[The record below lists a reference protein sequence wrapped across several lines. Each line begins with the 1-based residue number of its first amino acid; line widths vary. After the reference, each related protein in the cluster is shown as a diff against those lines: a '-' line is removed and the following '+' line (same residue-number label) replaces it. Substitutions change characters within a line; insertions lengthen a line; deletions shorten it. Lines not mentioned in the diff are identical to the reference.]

1 MSTASRLRPAVLPW
15 LRPRRAPRL
24 GYYYSTENNKPPMT
38 SANEYL
44 EKLQATIQPRLTPVL
59 LKVRNASDTLRNI
72 TRDLNDPKEAIQ
84 RAGVALNQLTG
95 YDQIEKVKQ
104 HVTDQAKAFETS
116 RDQMQQAK
124 RAYESAIDTRSSTQR
139 EINELLQRK
148 HLWSGED
155 VTRFTELYRLEHE
168 HSQREIH
175 AKEAYQHA
183 EKQMDREYMGLAQSI
198 MERYH
203 EEQLWSDKIRSVSTY
218 GTWALMVL
226 NLVLFIMMQSIFE
239 PYKRKRLTDR
249 FEELLIAKVDEE
261 ESKFRGLMQD
271 RDDTQ
276 LSVLNAVNELAA
288 AVASGNQHLES
299 QLKLTTSQPQ
309 QEPDTQPSS
318 SSSSSLPL
326 PTQEQQ
332 LSSDEN
338 LVLRKRDLILY
349 SVESAVAGGVIASL
363 AMFLWK

>member
-1 MSTASRLRPAVLPW
+1 MF
-15 LRPRRAPRL
+15 
-24 GYYYSTENNKPPMT
+24 Y
-38 SANEYL
+38 
-44 EKLQATIQPRLTPVL
+44 I
-59 LKVRNASDTLRNI
+59 
-72 TRDLNDPKEAIQ
+72 
-84 RAGVALNQLTG
+84 
-95 YDQIEKVKQ
+95 
-104 HVTDQAKAFETS
+104 AKAFESS

-261 ESKFRGLMQD
+261 EAKFRGLMQD

-299 QLKLTTSQPQ
+299 QLKLTTSQPSEQ
-309 QEPDTQPSS
+309 LQPDTL
-318 SSSSSLPL
+318 SSSLL
-326 PTQEQQ
+326 PTQEQEQ
-332 LSSDEN
+332 QPSSTSTTLSSDDN
-338 LVLRKRDLILY
+338 LVMRKRDLILY

>member
-1 MSTASRLRPAVLPW
+1 M
-15 LRPRRAPRL
+15 
-24 GYYYSTENNKPPMT
+24 
-38 SANEYL
+38 
-44 EKLQATIQPRLTPVL
+44 VL
-59 LKVRNASDTLRNI
+59 LTHI
-72 TRDLNDPKEAIQ
+72 I
-84 RAGVALNQLTG
+84 
-95 YDQIEKVKQ
+95 YI
-104 HVTDQAKAFETS
+104 AKAFESS

-175 AKEAYQHA
+175 AKETYQHA

-261 ESKFRGLMQD
+261 EAKFRGLMQN

-276 LSVLNAVNELAA
+276 LSVLHAVNELAA

-299 QLKLTTSQPQ
+299 QLKLTSQPS
-309 QEPDTQPSS
+309 QPSS
-318 SSSSSLPL
+318 SSS
-326 PTQEQQ
+326 QEQEPPIPPTTTTTTV
-332 LSSDEN
+332 SSDEN
-338 LVLRKRDLILY
+338 LVMRKRDLIMY

>member
-24 GYYYSTENNKPPMT
+24 GYCYSTENKPPMA

-72 TRDLNDPKEAIQ
+72 TRDFNDPKEAIQ

-95 YDQIEKVKQ
+95 YDHIEKVKQ
-104 HVTDQAKAFETS
+104 QVTDQAKAFESS

-175 AKEAYQHA
+175 AKETYQQA

-261 ESKFRGLMQD
+261 EAKFRGLMQD

-276 LSVLNAVNELAA
+276 RSVLNAVNELAA
-288 AVASGNQHLES
+288 AVASGNQQLES
-299 QLKLTTSQPQ
+299 QLKLTL
-309 QEPDTQPSS
+309 QPSS
-318 SSSSSLPL
+318 SSEQPDLS
-326 PTQEQQ
+326 PTQEQPPPTTTT
-332 LSSDEN
+332 LPSDDS
-338 LVLRKRDLILY
+338 LVMRKRDLVMY
-349 SVESAVAGGVIASL
+349 SVQSAVAGGVIASL

>member
-1 MSTASRLRPAVLPW
+1 
-15 LRPRRAPRL
+15 
-24 GYYYSTENNKPPMT
+24 
-38 SANEYL
+38 
-44 EKLQATIQPRLTPVL
+44 
-59 LKVRNASDTLRNI
+59 
-72 TRDLNDPKEAIQ
+72 
-84 RAGVALNQLTG
+84 
-95 YDQIEKVKQ
+95 
-104 HVTDQAKAFETS
+104 
-116 RDQMQQAK
+116 MQQAK

-175 AKEAYQHA
+175 AKETYQQA

-261 ESKFRGLMQD
+261 EAKFRGLMQD

-276 LSVLNAVNELAA
+276 RSVLNAVNELAA
-288 AVASGNQHLES
+288 AVASGNQQLES
-299 QLKLTTSQPQ
+299 QLKLTL
-309 QEPDTQPSS
+309 QPSS
-318 SSSSSLPL
+318 SEQPDSSLS
-326 PTQEQQ
+326 PTQEQPSTTT
-332 LSSDEN
+332 LPSDDN
-338 LVLRKRDLILY
+338 LVMRKRDLVMY
-349 SVESAVAGGVIASL
+349 SVQSAVAGGVIASL